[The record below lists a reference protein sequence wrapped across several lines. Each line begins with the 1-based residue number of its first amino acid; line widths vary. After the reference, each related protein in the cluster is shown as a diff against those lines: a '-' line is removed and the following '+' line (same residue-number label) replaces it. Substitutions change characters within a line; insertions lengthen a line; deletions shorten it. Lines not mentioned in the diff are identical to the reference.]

1 MYLRYFLHTNKKK
14 YHNNTDIRID
24 RNLCIMKVGFISSAR
39 GYLLGAFA
47 NFEKRLLASC
57 LSICMQQLCS
67 HWTDFHGNRYLGV
80 FRKSVEKILG
90 SSKLTRITGTLHDDL
105 CTFMTISF
113 WIILRIKNVSD
124 KLYSGNQNIHFI
136 FNIPPPPLENRN
148 VYEIM

>member
-67 HWTDFHGNRYLGV
+67 HWTDFHGNRYLGI

-90 SSKLTRITGTLHDDL
+90 SSKLTRITDTLRDDL
-105 CTFMTISF
+105 CTFMTISC
-113 WIILRIKNVSD
+113 WIILRMKMFQTNVIVAIKTYISF
-124 KLYSGNQNIHFI
+124 SIS
-136 FNIPPPPLENRN
+136 PPHPSKIVTFMR
-148 VYEIM
+148 

>member
-1 MYLRYFLHTNKKK
+1 VYLRYFLHTNKKK

-67 HWTDFHGNRYLGV
+67 HWTDFHGNRYLGI

-90 SSKLTRITGTLHDDL
+90 SSKLTRITDTLRDDL
-105 CTFMTISF
+105 CTFMTISC
-113 WIILRIKNVSD
+113 WIILRMKMFQTNVIVAIKTYISF
-124 KLYSGNQNIHFI
+124 SIS
-136 FNIPPPPLENRN
+136 PPHPSKIVTFMR
-148 VYEIM
+148 